1 MPPKV
6 KVQASDIVEVALALV
21 REQGAEALSARAVA
35 ARLACS
41 TQPVF
46 SNFPNMDALKE
57 AVVSAAY
64 ARFEE
69 TVEAELSRKDMPS
82 YKAYGMGYIEFAK
95 AEPRW
100 FQLLFA
106 SARSSQESDMNHWS
120 QMLRMTPVNGER
132 AGQFHAAMW
141 IFVHGLATL
150 VASGRMDLT
159 REETSALITEHY
171 QAWCRASDEKEN
183 RV

>member
-6 KVQASDIVEVALALV
+6 KVQASDVVEAALALV
-21 REQGAEALSARAVA
+21 REQGAEVLSARTVA
-35 ARLACS
+35 ARLSCS

-46 SNFPNMDALKE
+46 SNFPNMDALKS
-57 AVVSAAY
+57 AVIKAAY

-69 TVEAELSRKDMPS
+69 AVQAELSRKAMPS
-82 YKAYGMGYIEFAK
+82 YKAYGMAYIEFAK
-95 AEPRW
+95 DEPRW

-120 QMLRMTPVNGER
+120 RMLQMTPVNGES
-132 AGQFHAAMW
+132 AEQFHAAMW

-150 VASGRMDLT
+150 VASGRLELT
-159 REETSALITEHY
+159 REEISELVTAQY
-171 QAWCRASDEKEN
+171 QAWRRANNEKEDTI
-183 RV
+183 